1 MELFEDNYNGGENV
15 EEDFR
20 SGKAIHKLLIGDN
33 FLGEVVLPLFDNEE
47 QDLTQ
52 DFDECLNKYKMFK
65 LCSLL
70 NKSNSQDPIL
80 KSYLIRITLLVGK
93 YAKNLNMRSTVLQKC
108 FESINNVKDLVEN
121 ASELFDNP
129 DLTDK
134 DKVKFIA
141 NLLYLLTAH
150 LKEHPDILQKILT
163 LNKSIDDSEIAFP
176 QYFCDDALLTP
187 MIDVI
192 QRYSEDMSLGNCPAH
207 KHKCDYENNLANCQ
221 VCKRKQPK
229 RKNDREVNGEEIDDN
244 KESIEMI
251 PSKSSGYHNMV
262 IMFLRIT
269 YSFKSI
275 SPHKYEKTLHAVL
288 RCHDY
293 NVDCIKDCIESDN
306 TIKDATKPILAKEFD
321 QLLPKHETTASVA
334 SWMNQ
339 GGFSTVG
346 SLWVLVTNLQDYALD
361 WRICGDYFAF
371 NSFCRKNQYQCDII
385 DMVTE
390 TAPTNDD
397 QKQSLNDTC
406 KEVLTVTRLAPLLP
420 FIYAL
425 FVMLLTHI
433 MQFCIVIKKR
443 NDTYKSMI
451 YYLVGACCQNK
462 I

>member
-20 SGKAIHKLLIGDN
+20 SGKAIHKLLIQDN

-163 LNKSIDDSEIAFP
+163 LN
-176 QYFCDDALLTP
+176 
-187 MIDVI
+187 
-192 QRYSEDMSLGNCPAH
+192 
-207 KHKCDYENNLANCQ
+207 
-221 VCKRKQPK
+221 
-229 RKNDREVNGEEIDDN
+229 
-244 KESIEMI
+244 
-251 PSKSSGYHNMV
+251 
-262 IMFLRIT
+262 
-269 YSFKSI
+269 
-275 SPHKYEKTLHAVL
+275 
-288 RCHDY
+288 
-293 NVDCIKDCIESDN
+293 
-306 TIKDATKPILAKEFD
+306 
-321 QLLPKHETTASVA
+321 
-334 SWMNQ
+334 
-339 GGFSTVG
+339 
-346 SLWVLVTNLQDYALD
+346 
-361 WRICGDYFAF
+361 
-371 NSFCRKNQYQCDII
+371 
-385 DMVTE
+385 
-390 TAPTNDD
+390 
-397 QKQSLNDTC
+397 
-406 KEVLTVTRLAPLLP
+406 
-420 FIYAL
+420 
-425 FVMLLTHI
+425 
-433 MQFCIVIKKR
+433 
-443 NDTYKSMI
+443 
-451 YYLVGACCQNK
+451 
-462 I
+462 